1 MLEWPRHDSTD
12 PEVAVGKVACSF
24 VVSLAASLV
33 ALVVAVPALADGEP
47 PTPLSASTTNLVI
60 TGIVV
65 AAVVVAA
72 GLILA
77 HVAAAHRRSKEPR
90 RTPDESAP

>member
-1 MLEWPRHDSTD
+1 MLEWSRHDSTD
-12 PEVAVGKVACSF
+12 PEVALGKVACLL
-24 VVSLAASLV
+24 VVGLAAGLV
-33 ALVVAVPALADGEP
+33 ALVVAAPALADGEP

-77 HVAAAHRRSKEPR
+77 RVAAAYRRSKEPR
-90 RTPDESAP
+90 HTPDESAP